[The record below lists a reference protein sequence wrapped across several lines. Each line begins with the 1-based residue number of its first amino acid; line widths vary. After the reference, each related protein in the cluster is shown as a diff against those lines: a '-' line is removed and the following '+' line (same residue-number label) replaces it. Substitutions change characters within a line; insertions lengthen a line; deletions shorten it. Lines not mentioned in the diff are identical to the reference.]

1 MRNILLDALP
11 DQYQGWLIRTD
22 FRIGVQ
28 IAQAFEDVDLTT
40 QEAYATALRLLFGRS
55 VPPPEVAMA
64 ALQWFMRGGK
74 EPGASAGAG
83 RKETARGFDF
93 DYDDGRIYSAFRRAY
108 GIDLHRE
115 RLHWFV
121 FLYLMGDLGDCAL
134 TQIAHYRT
142 ADLSKM
148 GEQER
153 KAYEQMRKRY
163 AIPEAISQEDQR
175 VIAEFMAQLEGG

>member
-28 IAQAFEDVDLTT
+28 IAQAFEDVDLSP

-55 VPPPEVAMA
+55 VPPPETAMA

-74 EPGASAGAG
+74 EPQPSTGSGG
-83 RKETARGFDF
+83 KETPRGFDF
-93 DYDDGRIYSAFRRAY
+93 DYDDGRIYSAFRRVY

-115 RLHWFV
+115 RLHWFA
-121 FLYLMGDLGDCAL
+121 FLHLMSDLGDCAL

-153 KAYEQMRKRY
+153 RAYEQMRKRY
-163 AIPEAISQEDQR
+163 AIPEALSQEDQQ
-175 VIAEFMAQLEGG
+175 VIAEFMARLEGG